1 MKQLRVWTAVCAGAG
16 ALAFSILL
24 FAQTGFP
31 PPPPRVS
38 PAAGSIDIH
47 VHSDPDAFNRSLDD
61 FEIARIAA
69 RKGMRGF
76 VLKNHVAPTAARAAL
91 LMRTVPGIEVW
102 GGIALNRSVGG
113 VNPMAVE
120 WFHRMSGGR
129 GKVVWLPTFD
139 SDNQHKILK
148 EPGEGLKVAAN
159 GKVFPETEEVLK
171 IIARENLSLATGHI
185 APDES
190 LAVIKR
196 AKELGVKNIVVT
208 HAMAEVP
215 GMTLDQ
221 VKQAAAMGAYIEY
234 CFLNDIHGPQ
244 SYWPFLRT
252 WRRVSFADIAKVIKE
267 VGPQHFILSSDLGQN
282 GTPTH
287 ADGMEMMANGMKRE
301 GLSQADVDLMMKKNP
316 AKFLGLES

>member
-1 MKQLRVWTAVCAGAG
+1 MRRLKFWVAGIAGAASL
-16 ALAFSILL
+16 ALGVSL

-47 VHSDPDAFNRSLDD
+47 VHSDPDVFNRSIDD
-61 FEIARIAA
+61 FEIARLAA
-69 RKGMRGF
+69 RKGMRGI
-76 VLKNHVAPTAARAAL
+76 VLKNHVAPTADRAAL
-91 LMRTVPGIEVW
+91 VSRVVPGIEIW
-102 GGIALNRSVGG
+102 GGIALNRAVGG

-129 GKVVWLPTFD
+129 AKVVWLPTFD
-139 SDNQHKILK
+139 ADNQHKILK
-148 EPGEGLKVAAN
+148 EAGEGLRVAAN

-171 IIARENLSLATGHI
+171 IIARENLSLATGHV
-185 APDES
+185 APEES

-196 AKELGVKNIVVT
+196 ARELGVRNIVVT

-221 VKQAAAMGAYIEY
+221 VKQAAAMGAFIEY

-244 SYWPFLRT
+244 SYWPFLRS
-252 WRRVSFADIAKVIKE
+252 WKRVSFADIARVIKE
-267 VGPQHFILSSDLGQN
+267 VGASHFILSSDLGQN

-287 ADGMEMMANGMKRE
+287 ADGMEMMINGMKRE
-301 GLSQADVDLMMKKNP
+301 GVSQADIDLMVKRNP
-316 AKFLGLES
+316 ARFLGLES

>member
-1 MKQLRVWTAVCAGAG
+1 MKRIRIWAAACAGAG

-38 PAAGSIDIH
+38 PAAGTIDIH

-61 FEIARIAA
+61 FEIAR
-69 RKGMRGF
+69 M
-76 VLKNHVAPTAARAAL
+76 AARAAL
-91 LMRTVPGIEVW
+91 VMRTVPGIEVW

-139 SDNQHKILK
+139 ADNQHKILK
-148 EPGEGLKVAAN
+148 EPGEGLRVAAG
-159 GKVFPETEEVLK
+159 GKVFPEMEEVLK
-171 IIARENLSLATGHI
+171 IVARENLSLATGHV
-185 APDES
+185 APEES

-215 GMTLDQ
+215 GMTLEQ
-221 VKQAAAMGAYIEY
+221 VKQVVAMGAFIEY

-244 SYWPFLRT
+244 SYWPFLRS